1 MVGRFMTN
9 SSSHEPVKFNR
20 TRLLEALLDSATD
33 YAIIAMDL
41 DGLVTSWNEGARRIL
56 GWTEEEMIG
65 QPASVFFTLEDR
77 QKGTQLA
84 EMQNALDQGRGNDER
99 WHQKKDGTCFWAS
112 GEMMPLRDEN
122 GTPQGFLK
130 ILRDRTDQRQAAEA
144 QRADAE
150 FLHSVLASSGDCIK
164 VLDLDAKLEFMN
176 EGGLR
181 IMEVS
186 DFKAIRGRPW
196 PGFWPAEEQEEA
208 WAAIETARAGASA
221 RFQGFADTMKG
232 TRKCWDVQVTAIP
245 GALGRPEKLLAVSRD
260 ITEQKRI
267 EGELREL
274 NDTLERRIEER
285 TRELRASED
294 QLRQSQKLDA
304 IGQLTGGVAHDFN
317 NLLTGISGSLEIL
330 QTRLA
335 RGQFTDVD
343 RFISAAQ
350 GASKRAAALTHRL
363 LAFSRRQTLDP
374 KPTNANRLIEGME
387 DLVRRTVGPS
397 IEVETVLAEDLWI
410 TLCDV
415 SQLENSILNLC
426 INARDAMP
434 DGGKL
439 TIQTANTSLDG
450 RAAREKDMVAGQYVM
465 VCVTDTGIGMAP
477 EVIERAFD
485 PFYTTKPMGQG
496 TGLGLSMTYGFAKQS
511 GGQVR
516 IYSEVGRGTTMRIF
530 LPRHAGEEDA
540 ESLPAQLTE
549 APRAQAGETVLIV
562 DDDEAVRML
571 VAEVLQELGYG
582 AIEAADGTS
591 GLNVL
596 QSNARID
603 LLITD
608 VGLPGG
614 INGRQIADAARV
626 RRPGLKV
633 LFITGYAENAVVRNG
648 YLEAGM
654 QIMIKPFTMEALATR
669 IQDVIACER
678 ATKTS
683 V

>member
-1 MVGRFMTN
+1 MTN

-84 EMQNALDQGRGNDER
+84 EMQSALDQGRGNDER

-112 GEMMPLRDEN
+112 GEMMPLKDEN

-186 DFKAIRGRPW
+186 DFNAIRGCPW
-196 PGFWPAEEQEEA
+196 PDFWPADGQEEA

-245 GALGRPEKLLAVSRD
+245 GAHGRPEKLLAVSRD

-350 GASKRAAALTHRL
+350 GASKRAAALTHQAARL
-363 LAFSRRQTLDP
+363 LPSSDARSQADQRQPPHRRH
-374 KPTNANRLIEGME
+374 
-387 DLVRRTVGPS
+387 
-397 IEVETVLAEDLWI
+397 
-410 TLCDV
+410 
-415 SQLENSILNLC
+415 
-426 INARDAMP
+426 
-434 DGGKL
+434 GGFG
-439 TIQTANTSLDG
+439 QAHG
-450 RAAREKDMVAGQYVM
+450 R
-465 VCVTDTGIGMAP
+465 P
-477 EVIERAFD
+477 
-485 PFYTTKPMGQG
+485 
-496 TGLGLSMTYGFAKQS
+496 
-511 GGQVR
+511 
-516 IYSEVGRGTTMRIF
+516 IY
-530 LPRHAGEEDA
+530 
-540 ESLPAQLTE
+540 
-549 APRAQAGETVLIV
+549 
-562 DDDEAVRML
+562 
-571 VAEVLQELGYG
+571 
-582 AIEAADGTS
+582 
-591 GLNVL
+591 
-596 QSNARID
+596 
-603 LLITD
+603 
-608 VGLPGG
+608 
-614 INGRQIADAARV
+614 
-626 RRPGLKV
+626 
-633 LFITGYAENAVVRNG
+633 
-648 YLEAGM
+648 
-654 QIMIKPFTMEALATR
+654 
-669 IQDVIACER
+669 
-678 ATKTS
+678 
-683 V
+683 

>member
-1 MVGRFMTN
+1 
-9 SSSHEPVKFNR
+9 
-20 TRLLEALLDSATD
+20 
-33 YAIIAMDL
+33 
-41 DGLVTSWNEGARRIL
+41 
-56 GWTEEEMIG
+56 
-65 QPASVFFTLEDR
+65 
-77 QKGTQLA
+77 
-84 EMQNALDQGRGNDER
+84 
-99 WHQKKDGTCFWAS
+99 
-112 GEMMPLRDEN
+112 
-122 GTPQGFLK
+122 
-130 ILRDRTDQRQAAEA
+130 
-144 QRADAE
+144 
-150 FLHSVLASSGDCIK
+150 
-164 VLDLDAKLEFMN
+164 
-176 EGGLR
+176 
-181 IMEVS
+181 
-186 DFKAIRGRPW
+186 
-196 PGFWPAEEQEEA
+196 
-208 WAAIETARAGASA
+208 
-221 RFQGFADTMKG
+221 MKG
-232 TRKCWDVQVTAIP
+232 TSKCWDVQVTAIP
-245 GALGRPEKLLAVSRD
+245 GAHGRPEKLLAVSRD
-260 ITEQKRI
+260 VTEQKRI

-397 IEVETVLAEDLWI
+397 IVVETALAEDLWI
-410 TLCDV
+410 TLCDA
-415 SQLENSILNLC
+415 SQLESSVLNLC

-439 TIQTANTSLDG
+439 TIETANTSLDG
-450 RAAREKDMVAGQYVM
+450 RAARENDMVAGQYVM

-516 IYSEVGRGTTMRIF
+516 IYSEVGKGTTMRIF
-530 LPRHAGEEDA
+530 LPQHAGEEDA
-540 ESLPAQLTE
+540 ESLPAQATE

-571 VAEVLQELGYG
+571 VTEVLQELGYG
-582 AIEAADGTS
+582 AIEAPDGTS

-614 INGRQIADAARV
+614 MNGRQIADAARV

-669 IQDVIACER
+669 IQDVIACEH

>member
-1 MVGRFMTN
+1 MTN

-84 EMQNALDQGRGNDER
+84 EMQSALNQGRGNDER

-112 GEMMPLRDEN
+112 GEMMPLKDEN
-122 GTPQGFLK
+122 GTAQGFLK

-186 DFKAIRGRPW
+186 DFNTIRGCPW
-196 PGFWPAEEQEEA
+196 PDFWPAEEQEEA

-221 RFQGFADTMKG
+221 RFQGFANTMKG
-232 TRKCWDVQVTAIP
+232 TRKCWDVQVTASP
-245 GALGRPEKLLAVSRD
+245 GAHGRPEKLLAVSRD

-374 KPTNANRLIEGME
+374 KPTNANRLIDGME

-410 TLCDV
+410 TLCDA
-415 SQLENSILNLC
+415 SQLENSVLNLC

-439 TIQTANTSLDG
+439 TIETANTSLDG
-450 RAAREKDMVAGQYVM
+450 RAARDKDMAAGQYVM

-477 EVIERAFD
+477 DVIERAFD

-516 IYSEVGRGTTMRIF
+516 IYSEVDKGTTMRIF
-530 LPRHAGEEDA
+530 LPRYAGEEDA
-540 ESLPAQLTE
+540 ESLPAQLAE

-571 VAEVLQELGYG
+571 VTEVLQELGYR

-614 INGRQIADAARV
+614 MNGRQIADAGRV

>member
-1 MVGRFMTN
+1 MTN

-41 DGLVTSWNEGARRIL
+41 DGLVTSWNEGAHRIL

-84 EMQNALDQGRGNDER
+84 EMQSALDHGRGNDER

-112 GEMMPLRDEN
+112 GEMMPLKDEN

-186 DFKAIRGRPW
+186 DFNAIRGCPW
-196 PGFWPAEEQEEA
+196 PGFWPAEGQEEA

-245 GALGRPEKLLAVSRD
+245 GAHGRPEKLLAVSRD

-410 TLCDV
+410 TLCDA
-415 SQLENSILNLC
+415 SQLENSVLNLC

-439 TIQTANTSLDG
+439 TIETANTSLDG
-450 RAAREKDMVAGQYVM
+450 RAAREQDMAAGQYVM

-477 EVIERAFD
+477 DVIERAFD

-516 IYSEVGRGTTMRIF
+516 IYSEVGKGTTMRIF

-571 VAEVLQELGYG
+571 VTEVLQELGYG

-614 INGRQIADAARV
+614 MNGRQIADAARV

-654 QIMIKPFTMEALATR
+654 QIMIKPFTMEALAAR

>member
-1 MVGRFMTN
+1 MTN

-41 DGLVTSWNEGARRIL
+41 DGLVTSWNEGAHRIL

-77 QKGTQLA
+77 QKGTQHA
-84 EMQNALDQGRGNDER
+84 EMQSALDQGRGNDER

-112 GEMMPLRDEN
+112 GEMMPLTDEN

-186 DFKAIRGRPW
+186 DFNAIRGCPW
-196 PGFWPAEEQEEA
+196 PGFWPADGQEEA
-208 WAAIETARAGASA
+208 WAAIATARAGASA

-232 TRKCWDVQVTAIP
+232 TPKCWDVQVTAIP
-245 GALGRPEKLLAVSRD
+245 GAHGRPEKLLAVSRD

-374 KPTNANRLIEGME
+374 KPTNANRLIAGME

-410 TLCDV
+410 TLCDA
-415 SQLENSILNLC
+415 SQLENSVLNLC

-439 TIQTANTSLDG
+439 TIETANTSLD
-450 RAAREKDMVAGQYVM
+450 RRTAREQDMAAGQYVT
-465 VCVTDTGIGMAP
+465 VCVTDTGSGMAP
-477 EVIERAFD
+477 DVIERAFD

-516 IYSEVGRGTTMRIF
+516 IYSEVDKGTTMRIF

-540 ESLPAQLTE
+540 ESLPAQLAE
-549 APRAQAGETVLIV
+549 VPRAQAGETILIV

-571 VAEVLQELGYG
+571 VTEVLQELGYG

-614 INGRQIADAARV
+614 MNGRQIADVARV
-626 RRPGLKV
+626 HRPGLKV

-648 YLEAGM
+648 FLEAGM
-654 QIMIKPFTMEALATR
+654 QIMVKPFTMEALAAR

>member
-1 MVGRFMTN
+1 MTN
-9 SSSHEPVKFNR
+9 SSTHEPVKFDR

-33 YAIIAMDL
+33 YAIISMDL
-41 DGLVTSWNEGARRIL
+41 DGLVTSWNEGAHRIL

-65 QPASVFFTLEDR
+65 QPASVFFTLQDR

-84 EMQNALDQGRGNDER
+84 EMQSALDHGRGNDER
-99 WHQKKDGTCFWAS
+99 WHRKKDGTCFWAS
-112 GEMMPLRDEN
+112 GEMMPLKDEN
-122 GTPQGFLK
+122 GSPQGFLK
-130 ILRDRTDQRQAAEA
+130 ILRDRTDQRRAAEA
-144 QRADAE
+144 QRSDAE

-186 DFKAIRGRPW
+186 DFNAIRGCPW
-196 PGFWPAEEQEEA
+196 PDFWPSEGQEEA
-208 WAAIETARAGASA
+208 WAAIETAKAGASA
-221 RFQGFADTMKG
+221 RFQGFAATMKG

-245 GALGRPEKLLAVSRD
+245 GANGRPEKLLAVSRD
-260 ITEQKRI
+260 ITEQKRT

-285 TRELRASED
+285 TRELQASED

-304 IGQLTGGVAHDFN
+304 LGQLTGGVAHDFN

-335 RGQFTDVD
+335 HGQLTDVD
-343 RFISAAQ
+343 RFITAAQ

-410 TLCDV
+410 TLCDA
-415 SQLENSILNLC
+415 SQLENAVLNLC

-434 DGGKL
+434 DGGRL
-439 TIQTANTSLDG
+439 TIETVITSLDG
-450 RAAREKDMVAGQYVM
+450 RAAREQDMAAGQYVM
-465 VCVTDTGIGMAP
+465 VCVTDTGTDMAP
-477 EVIERAFD
+477 DVIERAFD

-516 IYSEVGRGTTMRIF
+516 IYSEVGKGTTMRIY

-571 VAEVLQELGYG
+571 VTEVLQELGYA

-591 GLNVL
+591 GLNLL

-614 INGRQIADAARV
+614 MNGRQIADAARV
-626 RRPGLKV
+626 GRPDLKV

-654 QIMIKPFTMEALATR
+654 QMMIKPFTMEALATR
-669 IQDVIACER
+669 IQNVIAGEH
-678 ATKTS
+678 ATKIS
-683 V
+683 L

>member
-1 MVGRFMTN
+1 MTN
-9 SSSHEPVKFNR
+9 GSSHEPVKLDR
-20 TRLLEALLDSATD
+20 TRLLEALMDSATD

-41 DGLVTSWNEGARRIL
+41 DGLVTSWNEGAHRIL

-84 EMQNALDQGRGNDER
+84 EMQSALARGRGNDER
-99 WHQKKDGTCFWAS
+99 WHQKKDGSCFWAS
-112 GEMMPLRDEN
+112 GEMMPLKDEN

-130 ILRDRTDQRQAAEA
+130 ILRDRTDQRQAAEV

-150 FLHSVLASSGDCIK
+150 FLHSILASSGDCIK

-181 IMEVS
+181 VMEVS
-186 DFKAIRGRPW
+186 DFNAIRGCPW
-196 PGFWPAEEQEEA
+196 PDFWPAEEQEQP
-208 WAAIETARAGASA
+208 WAAIETARAGGSA

-232 TRKCWDVQVTAIP
+232 VRKCWDVQVTAIP
-245 GALGRPEKLLAVSRD
+245 GAHGRPEKLLAVSRD
-260 ITEQKRI
+260 VTEQKRI

-274 NDTLERRIEER
+274 NETLERRIEER

-335 RGQFTDVD
+335 RGQLTDVD
-343 RFISAAQ
+343 RFITAAQ

-374 KPTNANRLIEGME
+374 KPINANRLVAGME
-387 DLVRRTVGPS
+387 DLVGRTVGPS
-397 IEVETVLAEDLWI
+397 IEIETVLAEDLWI
-410 TLCDV
+410 TLCDA
-415 SQLENSILNLC
+415 SQLENAVLNLC

-439 TIQTANTSLDG
+439 IIETANTSVDG
-450 RAAREKDMVAGQYVM
+450 RAGREHDMAAGEYVL
-465 VCVTDTGIGMAP
+465 VCVTDTGIGMTP
-477 EVIERAFD
+477 DVIERAFD

-516 IYSEVGRGTTMRIF
+516 IYSEVGKGTTMRIY

-540 ESLPAQLTE
+540 ERGPAQLTE
-549 APRAQAGETVLIV
+549 AQRAQAGETVLIV

-571 VAEVLQELGYG
+571 VTEVLQGLGYA
-582 AIEAADGTS
+582 AIEAADGIS

-614 INGRQIADAARV
+614 MNGRQIADAARV
-626 RRPGLKV
+626 SRPHLKV
-633 LFITGYAENAVVRNG
+633 LFITGYAENAVVRNRH
-648 YLEAGM
+648 LEAGM
-654 QIMIKPFTMEALATR
+654 QIMIKPFTMEALATSV
-669 IQDVIACER
+669 QDVIAGEH
-678 ATKTS
+678 AAKASADT
-683 V
+683 